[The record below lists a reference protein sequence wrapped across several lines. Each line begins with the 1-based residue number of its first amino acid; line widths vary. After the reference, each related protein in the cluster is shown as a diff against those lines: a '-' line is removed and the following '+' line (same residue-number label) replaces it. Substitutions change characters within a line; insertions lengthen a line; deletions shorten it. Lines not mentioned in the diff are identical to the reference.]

1 MGDERA
7 PGSESVAPAVGVHP
21 VPTSEPHPARPQ
33 SNLRLR
39 LITAAILIPPVLWAI
54 FTGGLIYV
62 VIVMGIAALGTNE
75 FYNFLGAKGAR
86 PSRVIGTAAAAA
98 LPLVVY
104 VGDPFYATSLM
115 TAVLLGV
122 MILQLARTQIVEAIV
137 SISATF
143 FGVVYVGWLLSHA
156 VSVRFIQADLVQRY
170 GDVAAIAVHPDAG
183 IFFMLLCLIAAL
195 GCDVGAYF
203 VGRAYGQRKLA
214 PSISPN
220 KTLEG
225 AFGGVL
231 TGAAL
236 SILVKLVFD
245 HLIPGELSINFG
257 FTATL
262 LFALAIASVG
272 ILGDL
277 VESVLKRDADLKD
290 AGKLLPGVGGV
301 LDRIDSALFA
311 IPVTYYLLL
320 AYYYMRIGL

>member
-1 MGDERA
+1 LGEERA
-7 PGSESVAPAVGVHP
+7 PAAEAGAGAVGVHP
-21 VPTSEPHPARPQ
+21 LPASEPHAPRPR
-33 SNLRLR
+33 SNLTLR
-39 LITAAILIPPVLWAI
+39 LITSGVLIPPLLWAI
-54 FTGGLIYV
+54 YAGGPIYV
-62 VIVMGIAALGTNE
+62 VIVMGIAALGTHE

-122 MILQLARTQIVEAIV
+122 MILQLARAQIAEVIV

-156 VSVRFIQADLVQRY
+156 VSVRFIQADLVRRH
-170 GDVAAIAVHPDAG
+170 GDVAAVAVHPDAG
-183 IFFMLLCLIAAL
+183 IFFMLLCLVAAL

-225 AFGGVL
+225 AIGGVL

-236 SILVKLVFD
+236 TILLKVVFD
-245 HLIPGELSINFG
+245 HLIPGELSVDFG
-257 FTATL
+257 FAAAL
-262 LFALAIASVG
+262 LFGLAISSVG
-272 ILGDL
+272 LLGDL
-277 VESVLKRDADLKD
+277 VESILKRDADLKD
-290 AGKLLPGVGGV
+290 AGTLLPGVGGV

-320 AYYYMRIGL
+320 AYYYMRLGL